1 MTADEIRRI
10 AYQEPFKPFR
20 VRLTTGESIEIRRT
34 LRTTVADDRL
44 VLGVNE
50 DPKTG
55 VAQRMRMIPL
65 TKVAAVEEISAA

>member
-10 AYQEPFKPFR
+10 AYQHPFKPFR
-20 VRLTTGESIEIRRT
+20 VRLTTGEVYEIRRT
-34 LRTTVADDRL
+34 LRTTVAEDRL
-44 VLGVNE
+44 VLGINE

-55 VAQRMRMIPL
+55 IAQRMRMIPL

>member
-1 MTADEIRRI
+1 MTAEEIRRI

-34 LRTTVADDRL
+34 LRTTVAEDRL

-55 VAQRMRMIPL
+55 IAQRMRMIPL